1 MAFIGHLRKSWGRS
15 QSEEAELHG
24 DQILSA
30 IVQERA
36 KHSPV
41 DPKHEERACRSLD
54 SIYAPETIDLKTVKP
69 LAAAQK
75 KEDFGFIPAPLAV
88 SESTQLP
95 LPIAPCTPYPSDQVL
110 IPWIERRGGLATKD
124 EIDERLERTTK
135 TPFIQDD
142 SSLIMV
148 EEALFAARA
157 DCAQEF
163 AKIKQLAMTYFYRRD
178 LSYPLTT
185 LVSLMEKE
193 LAKEWMGMPRQL
205 MMKWLTDSRTFCLYK
220 DSDHRL
226 SLRLR

>member
-1 MAFIGHLRKSWGRS
+1 MPFIGHLRKSWGRS
-15 QSEEAELHG
+15 QSEEAALHG

-30 IVQERA
+30 MVQERA

-69 LAAAQK
+69 LAAARK
-75 KEDFGFIPAPLAV
+75 KEDSVLEPIPTAV
-88 SESTQLP
+88 SEATQLP
-95 LPIAPCTPYPSDQVL
+95 LPIVSCTPYPSDQVL
-110 IPWIERRGGLATKD
+110 IPWIEKRGGLATKD

-148 EEALFAARA
+148 EESLFAARA
-157 DCAQEF
+157 DLAEEF
-163 AKIKQLAMTYFYRRD
+163 VKIKQLAMTYFYRHD
-178 LSYPLTT
+178 LSYPLIT

-193 LAKEWMGMPRQL
+193 LAKEWRGMPRQL
-205 MMKWLTDSRTFCLYK
+205 MIKWLTDSPTFCLYK
-220 DSDHRL
+220 DSDHTL
-226 SLRLR
+226 TLRLG